1 MSNFYYPALQ
11 TMPNTVNFEPTGG
24 PNGDPCFKLDQQG
37 SQPTIL
43 AMRVPPIKLDDWDT
57 SLEYKIDTTDLQVT
71 ANGFEGCGARSRL
84 LRAGPT
90 APIVLSDSGLFNG
103 QSDDWHTV
111 ITGWHNVTQR
121 ISHGINVA
129 PDAEDIQFAVRG
141 PVGGSVKISQLN
153 LVNQYTRTYDIEVLG
168 QSDNIALT
176 RRGDGI
182 TRIISGSGGASSS
195 AVSSAFGDT
204 WWESFLDTIPINVNT
219 NDTIEIQ
226 ATAVMSATS
235 DSASDVPIR
244 LGLYAKLRDGAGF
257 EIWKQ
262 IVRHSNATAFFT
274 DTVLQNAINWRAETN
289 YNQLEGVIRFNT
301 AFGREHGVTVGHKG
315 IQIQITVKRPLLSN
329 G

>member
-1 MSNFYYPALQ
+1 MSNFYYPVLQ

-37 SQPTIL
+37 SAPTIL
-43 AMRVPPIKLDDWDT
+43 AMRVPTVKISGWDT
-57 SLEYKIDTTDLQVT
+57 NLEYVVDTTDLQVT

-84 LRAGPT
+84 LRTGPT
-90 APIVLSDSGLFNG
+90 EPIVLSDSGLFNG

-111 ITGWHNVTQR
+111 VTGWHNVTQR
-121 ISHGINVA
+121 ISHGINMA

-153 LVNQYTRTYDIEVLG
+153 VVNQYTRTYDIEVFG
-168 QSDNIALT
+168 QSDNIVLT

-182 TRIISGSGGASSS
+182 TRIIAS
-195 AVSSAFGDT
+195 APFGDT

-235 DSASDVPIR
+235 DSDSDVPIR

-257 EIWKQ
+257 EIWKK
-262 IVRHSNATAFFT
+262 IASHSNPTAVFN
-274 DTVLQNAINWRAETN
+274 DVVIQNAINWRAETN

-301 AFGREHGVTVGHKG
+301 AFGRLHTVFVGHKG